1 MLYLGI
7 LKAKS
12 ELEGYI
18 VNYFSEYFSSV
29 VINEKKEK
37 ISSTK
42 ILITGLE
49 ENLKNTQQKGEAH
62 EHGWCCKG

>member
-29 VINEKKEK
+29 VINEKKK
-37 ISSTK
+37 K
-42 ILITGLE
+42 YH
-49 ENLKNTQQKGEAH
+49 QQKF
-62 EHGWCCKG
+62 